1 MEIGKLITDL
11 QQNYE
16 PDDFVIADIFART
29 QYYGFDENEDEVLC
43 TKEEW
48 ADVVHDYNTAT
59 RIYLE
64 QMELM
69 AELVQ
74 DKINERYIK

>member
-16 PDDFVIADIFART
+16 ADDFVIADIFART
-29 QYYGFDENEDEVLC
+29 QYCGYDENDEEVCC

-48 ADVVHDYNTAT
+48 ADVVHEYNSAT

-64 QMELM
+64 QMELL

-74 DKINERYIK
+74 DKINERKK

>member
-1 MEIGKLITDL
+1 MERGKLITDL

-16 PDDFVIADIFART
+16 ADDFVVGDIFART
-29 QYYGFDENEDEVLC
+29 EYSGYDENDDEVYC

-48 ADVVHDYNTAT
+48 AEVVHEYNSAT

-64 QMELM
+64 QMELL

-74 DKINERYIK
+74 EKINNRKK

>member
-1 MEIGKLITDL
+1 MEIGKLITEL
-11 QQNYE
+11 EQQHE
-16 PDDFVIADIFART
+16 PDDVVVADIFART
-29 QYYGFDENEDEVLC
+29 QFYGYDESDEGVNC

-48 ADVVHDYNTAT
+48 ADVVHEYNSAT

-64 QMELM
+64 QMELL

-74 DKINERYIK
+74 DKINNRKK

>member
-1 MEIGKLITDL
+1 MEIGKLITEL
-11 QQNYE
+11 QQNHE
-16 PDDFVIADIFART
+16 PDDFVIGDIFART
-29 QYYGFDENEDEVLC
+29 EYPGYDENEDEVYC

-48 ADVVHDYNTAT
+48 ADVVHEYNTAT

-64 QMELM
+64 QMELL

-74 DKINERYIK
+74 DKINERKK